1 MSVRVVLTHVYRYQ
15 VAGEEA
21 ADAIG
26 LVAAAED
33 APAAGAGESVRVFVP
48 GFLPCGEC
56 ALCRRSLVGACR
68 GATRPLAA
76 VAPPAAIEA
85 ERRFVTPIDEPA
97 GVAPLADETA
107 VHAGVVAFALHAHAL
122 ASLAPGDVALWI
134 GATPLA
140 AVGAAVATAS
150 GAHAFSAAA
159 TASAASL
166 GQQLAATTANP
177 DLAHGARKPLLFLAD
192 PTPPA
197 WQLAATLAEPGATIV
212 ALGTSSLPPLALPRD
227 TRLTLLSAYHP
238 DFLPEALAM
247 LRRDSAVAATAS
259 G

>member
-1 MSVRVVLTHVYRYQ
+1 MSVRVVLTRVVRYQ

-26 LVAAAED
+26 IIAAED
-33 APAAGAGESVRVFVP
+33 AAAGAGDPVRVFVP

-68 GATRPLAA
+68 AATRPLAG
-76 VAPPAAIEA
+76 VAASAAIEA

-97 GVAPLADETA
+97 GVAPLGDEIA
-107 VHAGVVAFALHAHAL
+107 IHAGVVAFALHAHAL

-134 GATPLA
+134 GAAPVV

-150 GAHAFSAAA
+150 GAHALAVPVDARAA
-159 TASAASL
+159 TL
-166 GQQLAATTANP
+166 RPQLAATTADP
-177 DLAHGARKPLLFLAD
+177 DLAHGARKQLLFLAD
-192 PTPPA
+192 TTAPA
-197 WQLAATLAEPGATIV
+197 WHLAAALADPGATII
-212 ALGTSSLPPLALPRD
+212 ALGTAPLPALPLPRD

-238 DFLPEALAM
+238 DFLPEALAT
-247 LRRDSAVAATAS
+247 LRRDPAVAAARAAS